1 MGIIKVVGAFKEYRS
16 QMESKVVLS
25 DFHMNVKR
33 GSMYKIASAEWSVTS
48 FDMQIYFF
56 RYALMGASGCGK
68 TTLISCIVGLSNL
81 DKGHI
86 KVFNEVVSK
95 NNLKIGYMPQ
105 ETALISKFTI
115 GEMVHFFGIIFG
127 MKEDRIEERLRF
139 LSKLL
144 ELPPDDKIIGECSGG
159 QQRRVSF
166 AIALVH
172 EPEILILDEPTVG
185 VDPVLRSKIW
195 NHLVDLSK
203 IQNVTVLLTTHYI
216 EEGRSSTHVGLMR
229 KGLLIAED
237 TPQNLLEN
245 CQTESLEEAFLKLSE
260 GQENGHQ
267 GQKYIVRENSAQ
279 SVNKQNSKRFKKT
292 VELFAPSNGRKLR
305 ALIMKNIIQIV
316 RNPG

>member
-1 MGIIKVVGAFKEYRS
+1 MGS
-16 QMESKVVLS
+16 
-25 DFHMNVKR
+25 
-33 GSMYKIASAEWSVTS
+33 
-48 FDMQIYFF
+48 
-56 RYALMGASGCGK
+56 SGCGK
-68 TTLISCIVGLSNL
+68 TTLISCIVGMANL

-86 KVFNEVVSK
+86 KVFNDVVSK
-95 NNLKIGYMPQ
+95 NNSKIGYMPQ
-105 ETALISKFTI
+105 EIALISKFTI
-115 GEMVHFFGIIFG
+115 SEMVHFFGIIFG
-127 MKEDRIEERLRF
+127 MNEERIDERLRF

-185 VDPVLRSKIW
+185 VDPILRSKIW
-195 NHLVDLSK
+195 NHLVYLSK

-216 EEGRSSTHVGLMR
+216 EEARQSTHVGLMR

-245 CQTESLEEAFLKLSE
+245 CGTDSLEEAFLKLSE
-260 GQENGHQ
+260 GQENGYS
-267 GQKYIVRENSAQ
+267 GQKYFIREDSDLT
-279 SVNKQNSKRFKKT
+279 SPKQPSKRFKKT
-292 VELFAPSNGRKLR
+292 VEIFAPSNKRKLR
-305 ALIMKNIIQIV
+305 ALIMKNIIQVV

>member
-1 MGIIKVVGAFKEYRS
+1 MGS
-16 QMESKVVLS
+16 
-25 DFHMNVKR
+25 
-33 GSMYKIASAEWSVTS
+33 
-48 FDMQIYFF
+48 
-56 RYALMGASGCGK
+56 SGCGK
-68 TTLISCIVGLSNL
+68 TTLISCIVGMSSL
-81 DKGHI
+81 DKGNI
-86 KVFNEVVSK
+86 KVFNNVVRK
-95 NNLKIGYMPQ
+95 NNSKIGYMPQ
-105 ETALISKFTI
+105 EIALISKFTI
-115 GEMVHFFGIIFG
+115 SEMVHFFGIIFG
-127 MKEDRIEERLRF
+127 MKEDRIDDRLRF

-195 NHLVDLSK
+195 NHLVHLSK

-216 EEGRSSTHVGLMR
+216 EEARQSTHVGLMR

-245 CQTESLEEAFLKLSE
+245 CGTDSLEEAFLKLSE
-260 GQENGHQ
+260 SQENGIDVRKYLAREDSEFKI
-267 GQKYIVRENSAQ
+267 QKQ
-279 SVNKQNSKRFKKT
+279 TSKRFKST
-292 VELFAPSNGRKLR
+292 VIFTPSNKRKLR
-305 ALIMKNIIQIV
+305 ALIMKNIIQVI